1 MSELKF
7 KFKKK
12 GDNIV
17 AFDTEDNTK
26 SYGKINI
33 KTGQCT
39 GGTLCFQ
46 ALREHLATLVVKK
59 TYKVWL
65 VIEECTE
72 FADGTEV
79 YKDLKD
85 EETASVGSFG
95 KLDNAIDRMNIVANT
110 FNY

>member
-12 GDNIV
+12 GNNIV
-17 AFDTEDNTK
+17 AFDSEDNTK

-33 KTGQCT
+33 KTGECT

-46 ALREHLATLVVKK
+46 VLRDHLATLVVKK

-72 FADGTEV
+72 FADGSEV

-85 EETASVGSFG
+85 EETASVGTFG
-95 KLDNAIDRMNIVANT
+95 KLDSAIDRMNIVANT

>member
-1 MSELKF
+1 
-7 KFKKK
+7 
-12 GDNIV
+12 
-17 AFDTEDNTK
+17 
-26 SYGKINI
+26 
-33 KTGQCT
+33 
-39 GGTLCFQ
+39 
-46 ALREHLATLVVKK
+46 
-59 TYKVWL
+59 

>member
-12 GDNIV
+12 GNNIV
-17 AFDTEDNTK
+17 AFDAEDNTK
-26 SYGKINI
+26 SYGRINI
-33 KTGQCT
+33 KTGECV

-46 ALREHLATLVVKK
+46 ALRDHLSTLVVKK

-65 VIEECTE
+65 VVEECTE

-85 EETASVGSFG
+85 ETASVGSFG
-95 KLDNAIDRMNIVANT
+95 KLESAYERMGIVANT

>member
-12 GDNIV
+12 GNNIV
-17 AFDTEDNTK
+17 AFDAEDNTK

-33 KTGQCT
+33 KTGECI

-46 ALREHLATLVVKK
+46 ALREHLETLVVKK
-59 TYKVWL
+59 TYKIWL
-65 VIEECTE
+65 VVEECTE

-79 YKDLKD
+79 FKDLKD
-85 EETASVGSFG
+85 ETASVGSYG
-95 KLDNAIDRMNIVANT
+95 RLERAYARMNEVANT
-110 FNY
+110 FNYN